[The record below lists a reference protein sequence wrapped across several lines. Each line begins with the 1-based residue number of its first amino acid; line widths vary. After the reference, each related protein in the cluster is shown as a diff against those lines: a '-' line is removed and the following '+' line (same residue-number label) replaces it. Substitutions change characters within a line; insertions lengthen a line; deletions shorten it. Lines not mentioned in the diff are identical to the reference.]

1 MASQLLPRDGG
12 AEEPASD
19 MEASKSSSGDDDGC
33 MGGFL
38 YPFVGCIAVLIALVI
53 GLLIW
58 MLSRGAAECR
68 GFTSCPQYP
77 TPYEWEAWPIE
88 YNYTGAFPDG
98 FVWGM
103 GTAAYQIEGAY
114 REDGRGASIWDT
126 FTGADTVGMP
136 GANCSYCCQE
146 PPCPISENMRRQGG
160 AGATGNVACD
170 TYHMYRQDVA
180 LMKSMGL
187 KHFRFSISWPR
198 IVPTGRVS
206 DGVNQKGIAYYK
218 RLLAELRQAGIT
230 PYVTLYHWDLP
241 QGLLDPDAGRNA
253 WWSVEN
259 ASAAQPRPTG
269 QITRDFVDYADLCF
283 SSFGDQVKTW
293 ITFNEPWTFLYGTT
307 DGGDAPGI
315 PAYKDK
321 WPWAYIGA
329 HNVLNAH
336 AAAVDLYR
344 TRYRASQGGIIGITL
359 NADWGEPLT
368 ADPQDVAAAERALL
382 FRLGWFADP
391 IFHSSGD
398 YPAPM
403 RRVFRSLGVD
413 LPAFT
418 PDQRR
423 LLRGSADFFGLNFY
437 ACGFVKD
444 NPGPGWNIGGSG
456 WLSAFEDG
464 VSWNLTQR
472 PAPYGM
478 PQALSFWL
486 YSGAWGFRKMLNW
499 VKARY
504 GSPPIYITETGWSD
518 AAATAAGGVRD
529 PLRVEYFANS
539 TAEMHRAIVE
549 DGVDVRGY
557 FVWSYMDNFEWSAG
571 YTPRFGLVY
580 NDYAF
585 GPTGPAGPI
594 PGHPQPR
601 ARLQKRWRKN
611 SSCAMEIV
619 WRTNRL
625 INPFTENLMCA
636 RTDALA

>member
-1 MASQLLPRDGG
+1 MESQLLPQDRGV
-12 AEEPASD
+12 EEASSGIED
-19 MEASKSSSGDDDGC
+19 SKSSAGDDDKC
-33 MGGFL
+33 MGGLL
-38 YPFVGCIAVLIALVI
+38 YPIVGCIAVLIALVI

-58 MLSRGAAECR
+58 ILNRGPECR
-68 GFTSCPQYP
+68 GFASCPEYP
-77 TPYEWEAWPIE
+77 KPYEWGAWPVE
-88 YNYTGAFPDG
+88 YNYTGTFPDG
-98 FVWGM
+98 FVWGV

-136 GANCSYCCQE
+136 GANCTYCCQE
-146 PPCPISENMRRQGG
+146 APCPISENMRRQGG

-218 RLLAELRQAGIT
+218 RLLDELGRAGIT

-241 QGLLDPDAGRNA
+241 QGLLDPDTGRNA

-283 SSFGDQVKTW
+283 SSFGEQVKTW

-344 TRYRASQGGIIGITL
+344 TKYKASQGGSIGITV

-368 ADPQDVAAAERALL
+368 TDPQDVAAAERALL

-398 YPAPM
+398 YPEPM
-403 RRVFRSLGVD
+403 RRVFRSLGVE
-413 LPAFT
+413 LPVFT
-418 PDQRR
+418 QEQRR
-423 LLRGSADFFGLNFY
+423 LLKGSADFFGLNFY
-437 ACGFVKD
+437 ACGFAKN
-444 NPGPGWNIGGSG
+444 NPDPGWNIGGSG

-464 VSWNLTQR
+464 KAWNLTQK

-518 AAATAAGGVRD
+518 AADSAAGGVRD

-539 TAEMHRAIVE
+539 TAEMQRAIVE

-557 FVWSYMDNFEWSAG
+557 FAWSYMDNFEWSAG
-571 YTPRFGLVY
+571 YKPRFGLVY

-585 GPTGPAGPI
+585 GPTGPEGPI
-594 PGHPQPR
+594 RGHPQPR

-619 WRTNRL
+619 WKTNQL
-625 INPFTENLMCA
+625 INPFTENFMCT
-636 RTDALA
+636 RTDAMV